1 MKLLEEDEIYK
12 TLLRMEIES
21 LKALAG
27 STNILQLYDTFST
40 KNNTYL
46 MTEYCDTDLCK
57 YMKEKK
63 VLYLS
68 EALILTEQIL
78 SGYMAI
84 NRAGYVHRDIKPAN
98 IFLKNGRCKIA
109 DFGFAVPIA

>member
-27 STNILQLYDTFST
+27 TSNILHLYDTYST

-46 MTEYCDTDLCK
+46 MTEFCDADLGK
-57 YMKEKK
+57 HMKDKK
-63 VLYLS
+63 V
-68 EALILTEQIL
+68 
-78 SGYMAI
+78 
-84 NRAGYVHRDIKPAN
+84 
-98 IFLKNGRCKIA
+98 F
-109 DFGFAVPIA
+109 